1 MKKEIIVN
9 KSNADV
15 AFELMVEQDVE
26 QVIADE
32 VKTEFYWSEWF
43 QGTLFINGMSIE
55 AMYRVREKL
64 RSIYGDVRMSRCGR
78 TDEYAFDFC

>member
-1 MKKEIIVN
+1 MTN
-9 KSNADV
+9 SNV

-26 QVIADE
+26 LVLDQE
-32 VKTEFYWSEWF
+32 VKDEFYWREWF

-55 AMYRVREKL
+55 AMYRVRDRL

>member
-1 MKKEIIVN
+1 M
-9 KSNADV
+9 ADN
-15 AFELMVEQDVE
+15 AFENMVEQDVDIVLDE
-26 QVIADE
+26 E
-32 VKTEFYWSEWF
+32 VKTEFYWRDWY

-55 AMYRVREKL
+55 AMYRVRDKL

>member
-1 MKKEIIVN
+1 M
-9 KSNADV
+9 ADN
-15 AFELMVEQDVE
+15 AFENMVEQDVD
-26 QVIADE
+26 VILDQE
-32 VKTEFYWSEWF
+32 VKTEFYWRDWY

-55 AMYRVREKL
+55 AMYRVRDRL

>member
-1 MKKEIIVN
+1 MTN
-9 KSNADV
+9 SNV

-26 QVIADE
+26 LVLDQE
-32 VKTEFYWSEWF
+32 VKDEFYWREWF

-55 AMYRVREKL
+55 AMYRVRDKL

>member
-1 MKKEIIVN
+1 M
-9 KSNADV
+9 ADN
-15 AFELMVEQDVE
+15 AFENMVEQDVDTVLDE
-26 QVIADE
+26 E
-32 VKTEFYWSEWF
+32 VKTEFYWRDWY

-55 AMYRVREKL
+55 AMYRVRDRL